1 MEVEKLQN
9 FIQTYGEQ
17 YFNDTWIKR
26 YFLFSTFDG
35 SHLYE
40 KQGGIMNIAGARLNG
55 ISEFSQILDFDKLMN
70 SSLKI
75 GSTKVLVEDKRI
87 LFGFPSLAYPF
98 LSGGWVL
105 ENLTCILQVWGV
117 FPIYL

>member
-17 YFNDTWIKR
+17 YFNVTWIKR

-55 ISEFSQILDFDKLMN
+55 I
-70 SSLKI
+70 
-75 GSTKVLVEDKRI
+75 
-87 LFGFPSLAYPF
+87 
-98 LSGGWVL
+98 
-105 ENLTCILQVWGV
+105 
-117 FPIYL
+117 